1 MEENWGNQVSSV
13 RESVKKRFSWKGA
26 AIQKGL
32 ERGSRRTS
40 TVKAVTRERLV
51 KTQQAGNGKAGAVL
65 ICKVWRLA
73 VAL

>member
-1 MEENWGNQVSSV
+1 MEDNWGNQVSSL
-13 RESVKKRFSWKGA
+13 RESVKKRGSCKGA
-26 AIQKGL
+26 AIHRGL
-32 ERGSRRTS
+32 EHGSRTS

-51 KTQQAGNGKAGAVL
+51 KIQQAGKCLPDAAV